1 MNLGLGISQ
10 WGGLTTYILKIPA
23 DIEIIS
29 SELYHISSSFSSV
42 IFYSCIVFFGSIDI
56 TVTKNIGYKI
66 DVAGFPVKVGSVG
79 TA

>member
-1 MNLGLGISQ
+1 MNLGLGIIQ
-10 WGGLTTYILKIPA
+10 WGGLTTYIPNA
-23 DIEIIS
+23 YIEIRS
-29 SELYHISSSFSSV
+29 SELYHISRSFSSV

-66 DVAGFPVKVGSVG
+66 DVTGFPVKVGSVG